1 MDNFQIETAQNIGIQ
16 QKVAGIGDRILAF
29 LIDTFLLVAYG
40 ILTSLA
46 IAGLGM
52 EEGDL
57 WVYYLIVGLPIF
69 LYYLLFESFNNGK
82 TPGKAALNI
91 RVVKLDGS
99 RPRFSQFLV
108 RWLLRL
114 IDITLASGSIAV
126 VTILLNG
133 KGQRLGDMAAGTTV
147 ISEKKQLGLSQTIMV
162 DVPESYIPKYPQ
174 VSLLKDKDIQNIK
187 NLYQNAKRDGNHK
200 VILSLSN
207 KISELLEVEPKETPS
222 EFVKTILRDF
232 NYYTQR

>member
-29 LIDTFLLVAYG
+29 LVDTFLLIAYG

-52 EEGDL
+52 EGGDL
-57 WVYYLIVGLPIF
+57 WVYYLIIGLPIF
-69 LYYLLFESFNNGK
+69 LYYLLFESFNNGR

-147 ISEKKQLGLSQTIMV
+147 ISEKKQLGLSHTLMV
-162 DVPESYIPKYPQ
+162 DLPENYIPKYPQ
-174 VSLLKDKDIQNIK
+174 VALLKDKDIQNIK
-187 NLYQNAKRDGNHK
+187 NLYQNARRDGNHK
-200 VILSLSN
+200 VIISLSK
-207 KISELLEVEPKETPS
+207 KISELLELNRTRLHL
-222 EFVKTILRDF
+222 IL
-232 NYYTQR
+232 

>member
-1 MDNFQIETAQNIGIQ
+1 MDNFQIETAQNIGIE
-16 QKVAGIGDRILAF
+16 QKVAGIGERILAF
-29 LIDTFLLVAYG
+29 LVDTFLLVAYG

-52 EEGDL
+52 EGGDL
-57 WVYYLIVGLPIF
+57 WVYYLIIGLPIF
-69 LYYLLFESFNNGK
+69 LYYLLFESFNNGR

-99 RPRFSQFLV
+99 PPGFSQFLI

-114 IDITLASGSIAV
+114 IDITLASGGIAV
-126 VTILLNG
+126 VSILLNG

-147 ISEKKQLGLSQTIMV
+147 ISEKKQLGLSQTLMV
-162 DVPESYIPKYPQ
+162 DLPGNYIPKYPQ

-187 NLYQNAKRDGNHK
+187 TLYQNARRDGNHK
-200 VILSLSN
+200 VILSLSK
-207 KISELLEVEPKETPS
+207 KISELLEVEPQETPS
-222 EFVKTILRDF
+222 DFVKTILRDF
-232 NYYTQR
+232 NYYTQQ

>member
-16 QKVAGIGDRILAF
+16 QKVAGIGERILAF
-29 LIDTFLLVAYG
+29 LVDTFLLIAYG
-40 ILTSLA
+40 ILSSLA

-52 EEGDL
+52 EGGDL
-57 WVYYLIVGLPIF
+57 WVYYLIIGLPIF
-69 LYYLLFESFNNGK
+69 LYYLLFESFNNGR

-114 IDITLASGSIAV
+114 IDVTLASGSIAV

-147 ISEKKQLGLSQTIMV
+147 ISEKKQLGLSQTLMV
-162 DVPESYIPKYPQ
+162 DLPENYIPKYPQ
-174 VSLLKDKDIQNIK
+174 VALLKDKDIQNIK
-187 NLYQNAKRDGNHK
+187 SLYQNARRDGNHK
-200 VILSLSN
+200 VILSLSK
-207 KISELLEVEPKETPS
+207 KISELLEVEPQETPS
-222 EFVKTILRDF
+222 NFVKTILRDF
-232 NYYTQR
+232 NYYTQQ